1 MKLWSTIA
9 PYSLGNAPE
18 DVPEITVYPLKDAE
32 RPVPAIVVCPG
43 GGYACLCDS
52 YEGHDIAHWLNGFG
66 FAAIVLKYRIKPYR
80 HPAPLVDAKRAM
92 RMTRFNASAWNIDSA
107 RIGIMGFS
115 AGGHLAAMTALH
127 ADDGS
132 PVSPD
137 LVERMSSRADF
148 QILIYPVITFVEPH
162 ASMGTQLNLIGEN
175 APEQMRQFLSAQ
187 LQVNDKTP
195 MAFVAHS
202 AKDQVVPV
210 ENSRMF
216 AEAMKRH
223 HRPVEYYELDEGLHG
238 LGCGKGPQWQQWQEH
253 CKEWLLKL

>member
-1 MKLWSTIA
+1 MNLWPTVA
-9 PYSLGNAPE
+9 PCAQGNAPE
-18 DVPEITVYPLKDAE
+18 DTPEITVYPLKDAE
-32 RPVPAIVVCPG
+32 RPTPAIVVCPG
-43 GGYACLCDS
+43 GGYGCLCDS
-52 YEGHDIAHWLNGFG
+52 YEGHDIARWLNGFG
-66 FAAIVLKYRIKPYR
+66 FAAIVLKYRIKPYH
-80 HPAPLVDAKRAM
+80 HPVPLLDAKRAM
-92 RMTRFNASAWNIDSA
+92 RMTRFNASAWNIDAS

-115 AGGHLAAMTALH
+115 AGGHLAAMAALH

-137 LVERMSSRADF
+137 PIERMASRGDF
-148 QILIYPVITFVEPH
+148 QVLIYPVITFVQPY

-175 APEQMRQFLSAQ
+175 APEQIRQFLSAQ

-216 AEAMKRH
+216 VEAMKH
-223 HRPVEYYELDEGLHG
+223 HNRPVEYFELDEGLHG

-253 CKEWLLKL
+253 CKDWLLKL

>member
-1 MKLWSTIA
+1 MNLWPTIA
-9 PYSLGNAPE
+9 PDALGDSPA
-18 DVPEITVYPLKDAE
+18 DVPEITVYQLMDVE
-32 RPVPAIVVCPG
+32 RPAPAIVVCPG

-52 YEGHDIAHWLNGFG
+52 YEGHDIAQWLNGFG

-80 HPAPLVDAKRAM
+80 HPVPLLDAKRAM
-92 RMTRFNASAWNIDSA
+92 RMTRCNAAKWNIDST

-115 AGGHLAAMTALH
+115 AGGHLAAMTAAH

-148 QILIYPVITFVEPH
+148 QVLIYPVVTFVEPH

-187 LQVNDKTP
+187 LQVTDNTP
-195 MAFVAHS
+195 KAFVAHS

-216 AEAMKRH
+216 VEAMKRH
-223 HRPVEYYELDEGLHG
+223 NRPVEYFELDEGLHG
-238 LGCGKGPQWQQWQEH
+238 LGCGKGPQWALWQEH

>member
-1 MKLWSTIA
+1 MNLWPIIA
-9 PYSLGNAPE
+9 PYAKGKEPA
-18 DVPEITVYPLKDAE
+18 DVPEITVYPLKDAPE
-32 RPVPAIVVCPG
+32 PTPAVLVCPG

-52 YEGHDIAHWLNGFG
+52 YEGHDIASWLNGFG

-80 HPAPLVDAKRAM
+80 HPVPLLDAKRAM
-92 RMTRFNASAWNIDSA
+92 RIVRANAAEWNIDDK

-127 ADDGS
+127 ADDGN

-137 LVERMSSRADF
+137 IVERTSSRPDF
-148 QILIYPVITFVEPH
+148 QVLIYPVITFVQPF

-175 APEQMRQFLSAQ
+175 APDAIREFLSAQ

-195 MAFVAHS
+195 KAFVAHS
-202 AKDQVVPV
+202 SKDQVVPV

-216 AEAMKRH
+216 VEAMKRH
-223 HRPVEYYELDEGLHG
+223 NRPVEYYELDEGLHG
-238 LGCGKGPQWQQWQEH
+238 LGCGKGVQWRQWQER
-253 CKEWLLKL
+253 CKAWLLKL